1 VLICRRAAPPAPT
14 VVSSTMAP
22 GIVWA
27 SQDRRS
33 SARCSSAPVRSAWGK
48 VSSKSSLRGLG
59 GLGLCTLSSLTLVN
73 LGGPRSYTCV
83 MCGRYRLTAKE
94 RYLRDHFGL
103 DDDPTWT
110 PRWNIAP
117 TQQAP
122 IIRQDA
128 KEPRRTFS
136 LARWGLIP
144 YWAKDRS
151 IGAKAINAMSES
163 AAEKPTFREAMKQRR
178 CLVPADAFYEWKKL
192 GPKEKQ
198 PYSIGLRDDS
208 TFAFAGLWERWRDP
222 ADKSVVET
230 FTILTIQPNSL
241 VADVYDRMP
250 VILSADDYDL
260 WLDPG
265 VNDPVRV
272 ADCLK
277 PFDARLM
284 KKYPVSARVNRADN
298 DDPECAREVTVE
310 SSPMTLF

>member
-1 VLICRRAAPPAPT
+1 
-14 VVSSTMAP
+14 
-22 GIVWA
+22 
-27 SQDRRS
+27 
-33 SARCSSAPVRSAWGK
+33 
-48 VSSKSSLRGLG
+48 
-59 GLGLCTLSSLTLVN
+59 
-73 LGGPRSYTCV
+73 

-110 PRWNIAP
+110 PRWNISP

-122 IIRQDA
+122 IIRQHP
-128 KEPRRTFS
+128 KEARRTFS

-151 IGAKAINAMSES
+151 AGAKAINAMSES

-178 CLVPADAFYEWKKL
+178 CLVPVDAFYEWKKF
-192 GPKEKQ
+192 GPKDKQ
-198 PYSIGLRDDS
+198 PYSIALQDES

-230 FTILTIQPNSL
+230 FTILTTEPNSL
-241 VADVYDRMP
+241 VADVHNRMP
-250 VILSADDYDL
+250 VIISADDYDL

-265 VNDPVRV
+265 ITDPARV

-277 PFDARLM
+277 SFDARLM
-284 KKYPVSARVNRADN
+284 KQYPVGARVNRADN
-298 DDPECAREVTVE
+298 DDPECAREVPVE
-310 SSPMTLF
+310 SSAGMLF